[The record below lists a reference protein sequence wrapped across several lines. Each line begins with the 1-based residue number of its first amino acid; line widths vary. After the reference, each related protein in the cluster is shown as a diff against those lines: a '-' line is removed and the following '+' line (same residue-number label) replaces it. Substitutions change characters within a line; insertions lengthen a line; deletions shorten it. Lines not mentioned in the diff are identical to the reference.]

1 MIKVAII
8 GGPILSGGKK
18 NLIMEYFRHMDRTQ
32 VRMDIICNDDSN
44 AIPQEEIE
52 SLGGRVIIVPSFKNL
67 IGHTEALYELFK
79 REGYD
84 VVHAYN
90 SMMNLF
96 PMYAAKK
103 AGVKVRISE
112 SLSMAAPGEWKTYV
126 KYMLRPLSHLYTTH
140 YMACGKDCGIF
151 QFGRKAYDDGRIA
164 IFKTAINT
172 EFNAYQPSL
181 REKTRKEFGWEDKV
195 VYGFIG
201 RFEHQKNPLFLIDVM
216 DEIYKRQRNAQ
227 FVIIGAGSLEE
238 KMKERIKVTGIESA
252 MSWLGRR
259 EDIQQFYNAFDAF
272 LLPSRYEGLPVVG
285 LESQSC
291 GLPIFFSMAVTPEA
305 SACELGHFIDLNE
318 GAAAWAEH
326 IIPIVERNMPV
337 RKSHAKEVAEAGF
350 DSKTEADK
358 MLAYY
363 KKAIAET
370 ANR

>member
-1 MIKVAII
+1 MIKVAVI

-18 NLIMEYFRHMDRTQ
+18 NLIMEYFRHIDKREVQ
-32 VRMDIICNDDSN
+32 MDIVCNDDSN

-52 SLGGRVIIVPSFKNL
+52 SLGGKVRIVPAFKDVV
-67 IGHTEALYELFK
+67 GHTRALERLFK
-79 REGYD
+79 EEVYD

-103 AGVKVRISE
+103 EGVKVRISE
-112 SLSMAAPGEWKTYV
+112 SLSMAAPGEFKTYA
-126 KYMLRPLSHLYTTH
+126 KKALRPFSHMYATH
-140 YMACGKDCGIF
+140 FMACGEDCGAF
-151 QFGRKAYDDGRIA
+151 QFGEKALKEGRIA

-172 EFNAYQPSL
+172 EFNSYQPEL

-216 DEIYKRQRNAQ
+216 SEISKRQDNAQ
-227 FVIIGAGSLEE
+227 FVIIGAGDLEE
-238 KMKERIKVTGIESA
+238 KMKERIKETGIENSMA
-252 MSWLGRR
+252 WLGRR

-291 GLPIFFSMAVTPEA
+291 GLPMFFSTAVTPEA

-318 GAAAWAEH
+318 GATAWAEK
-326 IIPIVERNMPV
+326 IIPIVAQNMPV
-337 RKSHAKEVAEAGF
+337 RRSHAKEVADAGF
-350 DSKTEADK
+350 DSKTEAAK
-358 MLAYY
+358 MLAFY
-363 KKAIAET
+363 KSALAE
-370 ANR
+370 AN